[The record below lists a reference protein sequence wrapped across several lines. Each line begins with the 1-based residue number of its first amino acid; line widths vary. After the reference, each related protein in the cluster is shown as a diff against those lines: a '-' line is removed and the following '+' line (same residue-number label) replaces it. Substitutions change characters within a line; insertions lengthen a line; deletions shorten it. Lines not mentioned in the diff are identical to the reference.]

1 MLKTILLSVTVFIAK
16 NNTIGHN
23 QIIVQHFKILSEVFL
38 YDEVENL
45 YAEFNSSNYYCE
57 EGNYQLRITNVIT
70 KDSTSIS
77 SSDYLINKNTTIVL
91 NF

>member
-1 MLKTILLSVTVFIAK
+1 M
-16 NNTIGHN
+16 
-23 QIIVQHFKILSEVFL
+23 FL

-45 YAEFNSSNYYCE
+45 YAEFNSSNYYYYYYE
-57 EGNYQLRITNVIT
+57 KGIYQLRITSVTT